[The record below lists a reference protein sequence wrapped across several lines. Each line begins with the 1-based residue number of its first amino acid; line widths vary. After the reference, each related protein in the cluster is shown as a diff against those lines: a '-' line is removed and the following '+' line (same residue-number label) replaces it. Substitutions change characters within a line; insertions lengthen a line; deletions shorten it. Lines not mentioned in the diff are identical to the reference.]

1 MTTYSGAYL
10 GEIAHMAS
18 AEISPL
24 SKHMTPKNVIT
35 ITVKQNIPFSIIYI
49 VHRHNITLNKIY

>member
-18 AEISPL
+18 VEISPL

-35 ITVKQNIPFSIIYI
+35 ITSAKKIMTMQLI
-49 VHRHNITLNKIY
+49 VAKYYYS